1 MKKGTAIA
9 LGVVLCLVLFLIV
22 NRKTEDASPM
32 PAPSGEP
39 AGQNGKIINVQN
51 ERQAL
56 YAFVKTRMT
65 GPFGVF
71 TNFRE
76 TDETTEAAT
85 GHEVLSESAS
95 LQMREDARSKRKEEF
110 ARHWALAQQTF
121 DLKRGFSYRYSPKQ
135 QKKYPLNAAVDDL
148 RVIRALA
155 EAAKAFDEPT
165 YAKEAEKY
173 GKRFYETNVKDGR
186 LYDFY
191 DETYGI
197 TNKFVTLCYIDLRT
211 LGMLPAPDVSRQA
224 LLDNMKSLIAK
235 GYLSDAFPFYETRF
249 DYEKNAYTSEG
260 INMVESLLT
269 VLHLAEAG
277 EPAPA
282 SIRYIKD
289 HVKAGTLYGRY
300 TKEGTPATQV
310 QSTAIYAI
318 TAMIGS
324 EIGDASLYQ
333 DSIQRMNA
341 YQVKDEGSPLNGG
354 FGDVASGQAY
364 SFDNLMALLA
374 YTY

>member
-1 MKKGTAIA
+1 MKKGTVIA

-22 NRKTEDASPM
+22 NRKTEDASPV
-32 PAPSGEP
+32 PAPSGKP

-56 YAFVKTRMT
+56 YAFIKTRMT

-71 TNFRE
+71 TNLKE
-76 TDETTEAAT
+76 TDEAKEAAT

-110 ARHWALAQQTF
+110 ARHWALAKQTF

-148 RVIRALA
+148 RMIRALT
-155 EAAKAFDEPT
+155 EAAKAFDEPA

-173 GKRFYETNVKDGR
+173 GKRFYETNVKDGK

-211 LGMLPAPDVSRQA
+211 LGMLPLPDASRQA
-224 LLDNMKSLIAK
+224 LLDNMKGLIAK

-282 SIRYIKD
+282 SIRYIKE